1 VLACGRPRSEGV
13 RASRV
18 FLKSLTLR
26 GFKSFAEKT
35 TLDFEPGV
43 TVIVGPNGSGKSNV
57 VDAIAWVLGEQGP
70 KSLRG
75 GKMEDVIFAGTGS
88 RAALGRAEVALSI
101 DNSAGLLPIDYSEV
115 TVTRLLY
122 RSGESEYA
130 LNGTPCRLLDI
141 QELLSDTG
149 VGRELHTVLGQNR
162 LEDVLQ
168 GRPEDR
174 RAAIEEA
181 AGVYKHRRRK
191 EKALRKLAGL
201 EQHLVRLS
209 DLVGEL
215 RRQLKPLQQQAETAA
230 RAAEV
235 AAELR
240 EVRLTLRARELAGVR
255 ERSASLDAEE
265 AAFAARLAELEQ
277 RHDAEEA
284 TERRVQS
291 ELAELEPQAGRA
303 GEAVHRLATVRERLK
318 GTVALAEAR
327 ARHLAEALAEEPEGR
342 SVADLE
348 REAAEVADE
357 LAAVERELAATTAA
371 TADAAAGRDRARD
384 ALAAFDQAAA
394 RAERARAAVHQREV
408 RLASEVAGLERT
420 IEQMQ
425 AEAGRLREQAGGV
438 ERRRAE
444 TAAQLERLGADRAEI
459 QGQQAAREA
468 ERRQAD
474 EQRAQRAAE
483 ARRLATEERR
493 VEAERAAARARRE
506 AFEATAR
513 AAGGDALAF
522 LEGAGRD
529 GVLGPLAPAL
539 SVDPGY
545 EAAVAAALGPD
556 ADAIV
561 VAGPTVATTSARL
574 LHDAGS
580 GRAILLHPSDANPDH
595 APTDQD
601 AANARSDAQVAPGVG
616 PQAVPAGNALA
627 DAGGNAPADAG
638 GDAPSDAREDDPV
651 APAEARG
658 DAPAVPGVGPRTGRV
673 AEGREMGAALSTGG
687 PVPTAPV
694 TTEVGPMAGNGV
706 PLLLERVATSGFA
719 GEVARGLLA
728 GVLVAEDLERA
739 GELLERHPGAR
750 VVTLAGELVAA
761 GRVEGGVVPEAS
773 GLAARRAAEQAAT
786 EEAAADATLERV
798 GAELR
803 AVQQDLEGQERRA
816 ADTARALRDAQAAVR
831 RLDDRA
837 TLAGKEL
844 RGLEGEAADAA
855 ERLHELDAGRERAAA
870 RLATAQAELAAIKG
884 PTPRPAAD
892 PTAAEDGPAGGLDPS
907 AFKGYGPAGQGVL
920 PGTGAERD
928 AELLAGG
935 RGPLADALDRAEQ
948 AATAA
953 RVAGAAVGERRRL
966 LDRRL
971 AELRA
976 QAAAEVEAA
985 DRRARARAARL
996 DGARRAGLAATA
1008 GASALARLERSL
1020 ATAGAERDRLAEALQ
1035 AARAGLAA
1043 AAAGRRQAAAA
1054 LDEHHAVTRASDEAR
1069 VEARLR
1075 AEELGKRIVEE
1086 FAIDPDEA
1094 MAEYL
1099 PGEARLA
1106 ELPDTDPRRQPSN
1119 ELRRAAAALDR
1130 RLTLLG
1136 RVNPL
1141 ALEEFRALEERYGFL
1156 SGQLQD
1162 LKESR
1167 RDLLK
1172 VVRAVDE
1179 RVREVFGTAFEDVAR
1194 EFQRTFGLLFPGGEG
1209 RLVLTEPDD
1218 LLESGIEVEA
1228 RPPGKR
1234 VRRLSLLSGGER
1246 SLVALAFYFAIF
1258 RARPSPFYVLDE
1270 VEAALDDVNLHRF
1283 LDLLDDAREH
1293 AQLLVVS
1300 HQRRTMEAADALY
1313 GVSMQTEGV
1322 SKVVSRRLRS
1332 GTLDQDA
1339 AVAATR

>member
-1 VLACGRPRSEGV
+1 M
-13 RASRV
+13 

-88 RAALGRAEVALSI
+88 RGALGRAEVALTI
-101 DNSAGLLPIDYSEV
+101 DNSAGLLPIEYTEV

-130 LNGTPCRLLDI
+130 INGTACRLLDI

-191 EKALRKLAGL
+191 EKALRKLAGM

-255 ERSASLDAEE
+255 RRSASLDAEE

-277 RHDAEEA
+277 RHDAEE
-284 TERRVQS
+284 TRERDLQAD
-291 ELAELEPQAGRA
+291 LAGLEPRAAKA
-303 GEAVHRLATVRERLK
+303 GETVHRLATVRERLR

-327 ARHLAEALAEEPEGR
+327 ARHLAESLAAEPDGR

-357 LAAVERELAATTAA
+357 LGRVEADLAATTA
-371 TADAAAGRDRARD
+371 TAAEAAAGRDRARA

-394 RAERARAAVHQREV
+394 RAERDRAAAHKREV
-408 RLASEVAGLERT
+408 RLASEVAGLQRT
-420 IEQMQ
+420 IEQMA
-425 AEAGRLREQAGGV
+425 AEAGRLRDQTAALEG
-438 ERRRAE
+438 RRAE
-444 TAAQLERLGADRAEI
+444 TAALVDRFGAERAELEA
-459 QGQQAAREA
+459 QQAARDA
-468 ERRQAD
+468 DRRAAD
-474 EQRAQRAAE
+474 AQRDQRAAA
-483 ARRLATEERR
+483 ARRLTAEERR

-539 SVDPGY
+539 SVAPGY

-561 VAGPTVATTSARL
+561 VAGPTVATGGARL
-574 LHDAGS
+574 LRDAGS
-580 GRAILLHPSDANPDH
+580 GRAILLHPPDP
-595 APTDQD
+595 AAPDPRSGPPTDPD
-601 AANARSDAQVAPGVG
+601 PAAPDPRSGSPT
-616 PQAVPAGNALA
+616 
-627 DAGGNAPADAG
+627 
-638 GDAPSDAREDDPV
+638 DP
-651 APAEARG
+651 EA
-658 DAPAVPGVGPRTGRV
+658 GPRTGRV
-673 AEGREMGAALSTGG
+673 ADGEVAFPRLSTGVASG
-687 PVPTAPV
+687 VNGAPRLLDRVV
-694 TTEVGPMAGNGV
+694 TN
-706 PLLLERVATSGFA
+706 GFA
-719 GEVARGLLA
+719 GEVARALLA
-728 GVLVAEDLERA
+728 GVLVADDLDQAR
-739 GELLERHPGAR
+739 ELLERHPERR
-750 VVTLAGELVAA
+750 VVTLAGELLAS

-773 GLAARRAAEQAAT
+773 GLAARRAADEAAEAEAAAAAT
-786 EEAAADATLERV
+786 LERLGADLGAAQRDLEAAERGAADAT
-798 GAELR
+798 R
-803 AVQQDLEGQERRA
+803 AH
-816 ADTARALRDAQAAVR
+816 RDAQAAVR

-837 TLAGKEL
+837 TLTGKQL
-844 RGLEGEAADAA
+844 RGLEREAAAAA
-855 ERLHELDAGRERAAA
+855 ERLHELDSGRERTAA
-870 RLATAQAELAAIKG
+870 RLA
-884 PTPRPAAD
+884 
-892 PTAAEDGPAGGLDPS
+892 AAETDLADMKDNGPAGRDGGTGSAAGPWALPDGARGPS
-907 AFKGYGPAGQGVL
+907 GRTFEQGVL
-920 PGTGAERD
+920 AGTGTERD
-928 AELLAGG
+928 AELLAAG
-935 RGPLADALDRAEQ
+935 RPPLADALDRAEQ

-966 LDRRL
+966 LDQRL
-971 AELRA
+971 EELRG

-985 DRRARARAARL
+985 ERRARARAARL
-996 DGARRAGLAATA
+996 DGARRAGVAATA

-1020 ATAGAERDRLAEALQ
+1020 AAATTERDRLAGTLQ
-1035 AARAGLAA
+1035 AAREDLATA
-1043 AAAGRRQAAAA
+1043 ATSRREAAAA
-1054 LDEHHAVTRASDEAR
+1054 LEEQHAVTRASDEAR

-1094 MAEYL
+1094 IAEYL
-1099 PGEARLA
+1099 PGEDRLA
-1106 ELPDTDPRRQPSN
+1106 ELAEADPRRQPST
-1119 ELRRAAAALDR
+1119 ELRRVAAALDR

-1141 ALEEFRALEERYGFL
+1141 ALEEFKALEERYAFL

-1179 RVREVFGTAFEDVAR
+1179 RVREVFGTAFQDVAA

-1218 LLESGIEVEA
+1218 LLASGIEVEA

-1258 RARPSPFYVLDE
+1258 RALPSPFYVLDE

-1293 AQLLVVS
+1293 AQLLVVT

-1313 GVSMQTEGV
+1313 GVSMQTHGV

-1332 GTLDQDA
+1332 GNLDGN
-1339 AVAATR
+1339 AVAAATR

>member
-1 VLACGRPRSEGV
+1 M
-13 RASRV
+13 

-35 TLDFEPGV
+35 TLDFEPGI

-75 GKMEDVIFAGTGS
+75 GKMQDVIFAGTGS
-88 RAALGRAEVALSI
+88 RGALGRAEVALTI
-101 DNSAGLLPIDYSEV
+101 DNSAGLLPIEYTEV

-130 LNGTPCRLLDI
+130 INGTPCRLLDI

-191 EKALRKLAGL
+191 EKALRKLAGM

-240 EVRLTLRARELAGVR
+240 EVRLTLRARELATLR

-284 TERRVQS
+284 RERDLQA
-291 ELAELEPQAGRA
+291 ELAELEPLAGQA
-303 GEAVHRLATVRERLK
+303 GEAVYRLATVRERLR
-318 GTVALAEAR
+318 GTVALADAR
-327 ARHLAEALAEEPEGR
+327 ARHLAEALAEESDGR

-348 REAAEVADE
+348 REAAEVAEE
-357 LAAVERELAATTAA
+357 LARVEAELAATTS
-371 TADAAAGRDRARD
+371 TADQAAASRNQARA

-394 RAERARAAVHQREV
+394 RADRDRAAAHRREV
-408 RLASEVAGLERT
+408 RLSSEVAGLERT
-420 IEQMQ
+420 IEQME
-425 AEAGRLREQAGGV
+425 AEAGRLRGQTAAIEA
-438 ERRRAE
+438 RRAGQR
-444 TAAQLERLGADRAEI
+444 AQVDRFRAERAELA
-459 QGQQAAREA
+459 GQQAARDA
-468 ERRQAD
+468 DRRTAD
-474 EQRAQRAAE
+474 QQRDQ
-483 ARRLATEERR
+483 LATAARHLVASERR

-506 AFEATAR
+506 AFEQSYI

-539 SVDPGY
+539 SVTPGY

-561 VAGPTVATTSARL
+561 VAGPTVATAGARL
-574 LHDAGS
+574 LRDASS
-580 GRAILLHPSDANPDH
+580 GRAILLHPSDP
-595 APTDQD
+595 
-601 AANARSDAQVAPGVG
+601 
-616 PQAVPAGNALA
+616 
-627 DAGGNAPADAG
+627 
-638 GDAPSDAREDDPV
+638 PSSPF
-651 APAEARG
+651 
-658 DAPAVPGVGPRTGRV
+658 TG
-673 AEGREMGAALSTGG
+673 
-687 PVPTAPV
+687 VPT
-694 TTEVGPMAGNGV
+694 GPPGSNGI
-706 PLLLERVATSGFA
+706 PLLLDRVGMAGFA
-719 GEVARGLLA
+719 GEVARGLLD
-728 GVLVAEDLERA
+728 GVLLADDLEQAR
-739 GELLERHPGAR
+739 ELLERHPGRR
-750 VVTLAGELVAA
+750 VVTLAGELLAA

-773 GLAARRAAEQAAT
+773 GLAARRAADEAA
-786 EEAAADATLERV
+786 EAEAAAAAELERQ
-798 GAELR
+798 GTELR
-803 AVQQDLEGQERRA
+803 AAQLELEAAEARA
-816 ADTARALRDAQAAVR
+816 ADAGRALRDAQAAVR

-837 TLAGKEL
+837 TLVGKEL
-844 RGLEGEAADAA
+844 RDLDREAAAAA
-855 ERLHELDAGRERAAA
+855 ERLHELDTGRERTAV
-870 RLATAQAELAAIKG
+870 RLATARTDLA
-884 PTPRPAAD
+884 
-892 PTAAEDGPAGGLDPS
+892 TAPQ
-907 AFKGYGPAGQGVL
+907 QGVL
-920 PGTGAERD
+920 AGTGAERD

-935 RGPLADALDRAEQ
+935 REPLATALDQAEQ

-953 RVAGAAVGERRRL
+953 QVAGATVGERRRL
-966 LDRRL
+966 LDDRL
-971 AELRA
+971 TELRT
-976 QAAAEVEAA
+976 QAAAEVEASE
-985 DRRARARAARL
+985 RRVRARAARL

-1008 GASALARLERSL
+1008 GATALARLERSL
-1020 ATAGAERDRLAEALQ
+1020 ATATAERDRLAATLQ
-1035 AARAGLAA
+1035 AGRDGLAGA
-1043 AAAGRRQAAAA
+1043 AATRREAAAA

-1106 ELPDTDPRRQPSN
+1106 GLAETDPRRQPST
-1119 ELRRAAAALDR
+1119 ELRRVATALDR

-1141 ALEEFRALEERYGFL
+1141 ALEEFKALEERYSFL

-1179 RVREVFGTAFEDVAR
+1179 RVREVFGQAYEDVAR
-1194 EFQRTFGLLFPGGEG
+1194 EFQRTFGLLFPGGDG

-1218 LLESGIEVEA
+1218 ILASGVEVEA
-1228 RPPGKR
+1228 RPPGKK

-1313 GVSMQTEGV
+1313 GVSMQAQGV

-1332 GTLDQDA
+1332 GTVDENVDVVA
-1339 AVAATR
+1339 AATR

>member
-1 VLACGRPRSEGV
+1 V

-35 TLDFEPGV
+35 TLDFEPGI

-75 GKMEDVIFAGTGS
+75 GKMQDVIFAGTGS
-88 RAALGRAEVALSI
+88 RGALGRAEVLLTI
-101 DNSAGLLPIDYSEV
+101 DNSAGLLPIEYTEV

-130 LNGTPCRLLDI
+130 INGTPCRLLDI

-191 EKALRKLAGL
+191 EKALRKLAGM

-240 EVRLTLRARELAGVR
+240 EVRLTLRARELATLR
-255 ERSASLDAEE
+255 QRSASLDAEE
-265 AAFAARLAELEQ
+265 AAFATRLAELEQ

-284 TERRVQS
+284 RERSLQA
-291 ELAELEPQAGRA
+291 ELAELEPLAGRA
-303 GEAVHRLATVRERLK
+303 GEAVYRLATVRERLR

-327 ARHLAEALAEEPEGR
+327 ARHLAEALAEESDGR

-357 LAAVERELAATTAA
+357 LGRVAVELAATTV
-371 TADAAAGRDRARD
+371 TADEAAAQRNRARA
-384 ALAAFDQAAA
+384 ALAAFDQATA
-394 RAERARAAVHQREV
+394 RADRDRAAAHKREV
-408 RLASEVAGLERT
+408 RLASEVTGLERT
-420 IEQMQ
+420 IEQME
-425 AEAGRLREQAGGV
+425 AETGRLRDQAAAL
-438 ERRRAE
+438 ETRRRE
-444 TAAQLERLGADRAEI
+444 TATQVDQFRAERAELAAR
-459 QGQQAAREA
+459 QAARDTD
-468 ERRQAD
+468 R
-474 EQRAQRAAE
+474 RAADQQ
-483 ARRLATEERR
+483 RDQLATAARHLAATERR

-522 LEGAGRD
+522 LDGAGRD

-539 SVDPGY
+539 SVAPGY

-574 LHDAGS
+574 LRDAGS
-580 GRAILLHPSDANPDH
+580 GRAILLHPQGPDPRWDAPL
-595 APTDQD
+595 
-601 AANARSDAQVAPGVG
+601 APG
-616 PQAVPAGNALA
+616 A
-627 DAGGNAPADAG
+627 
-638 GDAPSDAREDDPV
+638 
-651 APAEARG
+651 
-658 DAPAVPGVGPRTGRV
+658 GPRTGRV
-673 AEGREMGAALSTGG
+673 AEPGNGEAAVSTG
-687 PVPTAPV
+687 
-694 TTEVGPMAGNGV
+694 E
-706 PLLLERVATSGFA
+706 PLLLDRVATNGFA
-719 GEVARGLLA
+719 GDVAKALLA
-728 GVLVAEDLERA
+728 GVLVADDLDQAR
-739 GELLERHPGAR
+739 ELLERHPDRR
-750 VVTLAGELVAA
+750 VVTLAGELLAA

-773 GLAARRAAEQAAT
+773 GLAARRAADEAA
-786 EEAAADATLERV
+786 EAEAAAVTTLERV

-803 AVQQDLEGQERRA
+803 DAQRELEAAEGRA
-816 ADTARALRDAQAAVR
+816 AEANRALRDAQAAVR

-837 TLAGKEL
+837 TMVGKEL
-844 RGLEGEAADAA
+844 RALDREAATAA
-855 ERLHELDAGRERAAA
+855 ERLHELDTGRERTVA
-870 RLATAQAELAAIKG
+870 RLATARTDLA
-884 PTPRPAAD
+884 
-892 PTAAEDGPAGGLDPS
+892 TAPQ
-907 AFKGYGPAGQGVL
+907 QGVL
-920 PGTGAERD
+920 AGTGAERD

-935 RGPLADALDRAEQ
+935 REPLADALDRAEQ
-948 AATAA
+948 AASAA

-966 LDRRL
+966 LDERL
-971 AELRA
+971 TELRT
-976 QAAAEVEAA
+976 QAAAEAEASE
-985 DRRARARAARL
+985 RRARARAARL

-1020 ATAGAERDRLAEALQ
+1020 AAATAERDRLAATLQ
-1035 AARAGLAA
+1035 GGREGLAGA
-1043 AAAGRRQAAAA
+1043 AASRREAAAA

-1106 ELPDTDPRRQPSN
+1106 GLAETDPRRQPST
-1119 ELRRAAAALDR
+1119 ELRRVATALDR

-1141 ALEEFRALEERYGFL
+1141 ALEEFKALEERYSFL

-1179 RVREVFGTAFEDVAR
+1179 RVREVFGQAFEDVAR
-1194 EFQRTFGLLFPGGEG
+1194 EFQRTFGLLFPGGDG

-1218 LLESGIEVEA
+1218 ILTSGVEVEA
-1228 RPPGKR
+1228 RPPGKK

-1313 GVSMQTEGV
+1313 GVSMQAEGV

-1332 GTLDQDA
+1332 GTVDENVNVVA
-1339 AVAATR
+1339 AATR

>member
-1 VLACGRPRSEGV
+1 LPVLASAGLM
-13 RASRV
+13 

-35 TLDFEPGV
+35 TLDFEPGI

-57 VDAIAWVLGEQGP
+57 VDAVAWVLGEQGP

-88 RAALGRAEVALSI
+88 RGALGRAEVALTI
-101 DNSAGLLPIDYSEV
+101 DNSAGLLPIEYSEV
-115 TVTRLLY
+115 TVTRHLY

-130 LNGTPCRLLDI
+130 INGTTCRLLDI

-191 EKALRKLAGL
+191 EKALRKLAGM

-230 RAAEV
+230 KAAAV

-277 RHDAEEA
+277 RHDAEECREGSRQA
-284 TERRVQS
+284 

-303 GEAVHRLATVRERLK
+303 GEAVHRLATVRERLR

-327 ARHLAEALAEEPEGR
+327 ARHLAEAVAEDPQGR
-342 SVADLE
+342 SVADVE
-348 REAAEVADE
+348 REAAEVAEE
-357 LAAVERELAATTAA
+357 LARVEAELADTTATA
-371 TADAAAGRDRARD
+371 TAAAAERDQARA
-384 ALAAFDQAAA
+384 ALAAFDQAAV
-394 RAERARAAVHQREV
+394 RAERDRAAAHRREV

-420 IEQMQ
+420 VEQME
-425 AEAGRLREQAGGV
+425 AEAGRLGEQAAAV
-438 ERRRAE
+438 EHRRAGQR
-444 TAAQLERLGADRAEI
+444 AQLDRLRAERVALES
-459 QGQQAAREA
+459 QQAARDIDRRA
-468 ERRQAD
+468 ADERRD
-474 EQRAQRAAE
+474 ELAAA
-483 ARRLATEERR
+483 ARRLAAEERR

-529 GVLGPLAPAL
+529 GVLGPLTPAL

-561 VAGPTVATTSARL
+561 VAGPAVATGGARL
-574 LHDAGS
+574 LREAGS
-580 GRAILLHPSDANPDH
+580 GRAILLHPPTEGAPRLAPRAASDGDPNVG
-595 APTDQD
+595 
-601 AANARSDAQVAPGVG
+601 ARSDAP
-616 PQAVPAGNALA
+616 PHP
-627 DAGGNAPADAG
+627 
-638 GDAPSDAREDDPV
+638 E
-651 APAEARG
+651 
-658 DAPAVPGVGPRTGRV
+658 VGPRTGRA
-673 AEGREMGAALSTGG
+673 AEGGEVGVRLSTGG
-687 PVPTAPV
+687 S
-694 TTEVGPMAGNGV
+694 NGV
-706 PLLLERVATSGFA
+706 PLLLDRVATNGFA
-719 GEVARGLLA
+719 GDVARALLA
-728 GVLVAEDLERA
+728 GVLVADDLDQAR
-739 GELLERHPGAR
+739 ELLDRHPEAR
-750 VVTLAGELVAA
+750 VVTLAGELLAA

-773 GLAARRAAEQAAT
+773 GLAARRAADEAARAEAAAAAILERLGGELRAAQVELEGAEQR
-786 EEAAADATLERV
+786 AADAT
-798 GAELR
+798 
-803 AVQQDLEGQERRA
+803 
-816 ADTARALRDAQAAVR
+816 RALRDAQAAVR

-837 TLAGKEL
+837 TLTGKEL
-844 RGLEGEAADAA
+844 RGLEQEAAAAA
-855 ERLHELDAGRERAAA
+855 ERLHELDTGRERAAV
-870 RLATAQAELAAIKG
+870 RLAAAAADLAAIKG
-884 PTPRPAAD
+884 DPAA
-892 PTAAEDGPAGGLDPS
+892 PQPAAGPR
-907 AFKGYGPAGQGVL
+907 QGVL
-920 PGTGAERD
+920 AGTGAERD
-928 AELLAGG
+928 AELLQAG
-935 RGPLADALDRAEQ
+935 RPPLAAVLDQAEQ

-966 LDRRL
+966 LDQRL
-971 AELRA
+971 TELRA

-985 DRRARARAARL
+985 ERRARARAARL

-1020 ATAGAERDRLAEALQ
+1020 AAATTERDRLVAALQ
-1035 AARAGLAA
+1035 AAREGLAG

-1099 PGEARLA
+1099 PSDARLA
-1106 ELPDTDPRRQPSN
+1106 ELPETDPRRQPSG
-1119 ELRRAAAALDR
+1119 ELRRVGAALDR

-1141 ALEEFRALEERYGFL
+1141 ALEEFKALEERYTFL
-1156 SGQLQD
+1156 SSQLQD

-1179 RVREVFGTAFEDVAR
+1179 RVREVFGQAFGDVAA

-1218 LLESGIEVEA
+1218 LLATGVEIEA
-1228 RPPGKR
+1228 RPPGKK

-1313 GVSMQTEGV
+1313 GVSMQAEGV
-1322 SKVVSRRLRS
+1322 SKVVSKRLRS
-1332 GTLDQDA
+1332 GTLDQNA
-1339 AVAATR
+1339 VVAATR

>member
-1 VLACGRPRSEGV
+1 M

-35 TLDFEPGV
+35 TLDFEPGI

-57 VDAIAWVLGEQGP
+57 VDAVAWVLGEQGP

-88 RAALGRAEVALSI
+88 RGALGRAEVALTI
-101 DNSAGLLPIDYSEV
+101 DNSAGLLPIEYTEV

-130 LNGTPCRLLDI
+130 INGTTCRLLDI

-162 LEDVLQ
+162 LEDVLG

-191 EKALRKLAGL
+191 EKALRKLAGM

-240 EVRLTLRARELAGVR
+240 EVRLTLRSRELAGVR

-277 RHDAEEA
+277 RHDDEEG
-284 TERRVQS
+284 TERRFQA
-291 ELAELEPQAGRA
+291 ELTELEPAAGRA
-303 GEAVHRLATVRERLK
+303 GEAVHRLATVRERLR

-327 ARHLAEALAEEPEGR
+327 ARHLAESLAEEPDGR

-348 REAAEVADE
+348 REAGEVADE
-357 LAAVERELAATTAA
+357 LGRVEAELAATTATA
-371 TADAAAGRDRARD
+371 TEAAATRDQARA
-384 ALAAFDQAAA
+384 ALAAFDQAAT
-394 RAERARAAVHQREV
+394 RAERDRAAAHKREV

-420 IEQMQ
+420 IEQME
-425 AEAGRLREQAGGV
+425 AESGRLREQAAGV

-444 TAAQLERLGADRAEI
+444 TAAQVERLRAERAELE
-459 QGQQAAREA
+459 GQQAARDTD
-468 ERRQAD
+468 RRAAD
-474 EQRAQRAAE
+474 AQRDQRAAA
-483 ARRLATEERR
+483 ARGLAAEERR

-539 SVDPGY
+539 SVTPGY

-561 VAGPTVATTSARL
+561 VAGPAVATGGARL
-574 LHDAGS
+574 LRDASS
-580 GRAILLHPSDANPDH
+580 GRAILLHP
-595 APTDQD
+595 
-601 AANARSDAQVAPGVG
+601 
-616 PQAVPAGNALA
+616 
-627 DAGGNAPADAG
+627 AGGNGEAAD
-638 GDAPSDAREDDPV
+638 PRSDLR
-651 APAEARG
+651 
-658 DAPAVPGVGPRTGRV
+658 PGPDVGPRTGRV
-673 AEGREMGAALSTGG
+673 ADGPEGLSGLSTGVD
-687 PVPTAPV
+687 PRS
-694 TTEVGPMAGNGV
+694 NGS
-706 PLLLERVATSGFA
+706 PLLLDRVATAGFA
-719 GEVARGLLA
+719 GEVARGLLD
-728 GVLVAEDLERA
+728 GVLVADDLDQAR
-739 GELLERHPGAR
+739 ELLERYPERR
-750 VVTLAGELVAA
+750 VVTLAGELLAA

-773 GLAARRAAEQAAT
+773 GLAARRAADEAAGA
-786 EEAAADATLERV
+786 EAAAGAALERL

-803 AVQQDLEGQERRA
+803 AAQHELEAQERRA
-816 ADTARALRDAQAAVR
+816 ADATRALRDAQAAVR

-837 TLAGKEL
+837 TMAGKEL
-844 RGLEGEAADAA
+844 RGLEREAATAA
-855 ERLHELDAGRERAAA
+855 ERLHELDRGRERAAA
-870 RLATAQAELAAIKG
+870 RLTAAQAELAAGKG
-884 PTPRPAAD
+884 ETAPLTVPGAPR
-892 PTAAEDGPAGGLDPS
+892 
-907 AFKGYGPAGQGVL
+907 QGVL
-920 PGTGAERD
+920 AGTGAERD

-935 RGPLADALDRAEQ
+935 RPPLADALDQAEQ

-976 QAAAEVEAA
+976 QAAAEVEASQ
-985 DRRARARAARL
+985 RRARARAARL

-1020 ATAGAERDRLAEALQ
+1020 AQAAAERDRLAATLQ
-1035 AARAGLAA
+1035 AGRESLAA
-1043 AAAGRRQAAAA
+1043 AAAGRRQASAA

-1094 MAEYL
+1094 MTEYL

-1106 ELPDTDPRRQPSN
+1106 ELPEADPRRQPST
-1119 ELRRAAAALDR
+1119 ELRRVATALDR

-1141 ALEEFRALEERYGFL
+1141 ALEEFKALEERYTFL

-1172 VVRAVDE
+1172 VVRAVEE
-1179 RVREVFGTAFEDVAR
+1179 RVREVFGQAFEDVAR
-1194 EFQRTFGLLFPGGEG
+1194 EFQRTFGLLFPGGDG

-1218 LLESGIEVEA
+1218 LLASGVEIEA
-1228 RPPGKR
+1228 RPPGKK

-1313 GVSMQTEGV
+1313 GVSMQAEGV

-1332 GTLDQDA
+1332 DKLDEHAA
-1339 AVAATR
+1339 AVASR

>member
-1 VLACGRPRSEGV
+1 
-13 RASRV
+13 V

-35 TLDFEPGV
+35 TLDFEPGI

-88 RAALGRAEVALSI
+88 RGALGRAEVALTI
-101 DNSAGLLPIDYSEV
+101 DNTAGLLPIEYTEV

-130 LNGTPCRLLDI
+130 INGTGCRLLDI

-168 GRPEDR
+168 GRAEDR

-191 EKALRKLAGL
+191 EKALRKLAGM

-277 RHDAEEA
+277 RHDAEEGR
-284 TERRVQS
+284 ERSLQA

-303 GEAVHRLATVRERLK
+303 TDAVHRLATVRERLK

-327 ARHLAEALAEEPEGR
+327 ARHLAEALAGEADGR
-342 SVADLE
+342 SAADLE
-348 REAAEVADE
+348 REAAEVAEE
-357 LAAVERELAATTAA
+357 LAGVEAELATASA
-371 TADAAAGRDRARD
+371 TATQAAAARDRARA

-394 RAERARAAVHQREV
+394 RAERDRAAAHKREV

-420 IEQMQ
+420 IEQME
-425 AEAGRLREQAGGV
+425 AETGRLREQTAALEG
-438 ERRRAE
+438 RRAG
-444 TAAQLERLGADRAEI
+444 TAAQVDQLRAERAELER
-459 QGQQAAREA
+459 QQAGRDA
-468 ERRQAD
+468 ERRDAD
-474 EQRAQRAAE
+474 AQRDQRAAA
-483 ARRLATEERR
+483 ARALAAEERR
-493 VEAERAAARARRE
+493 VEAERAGARARRE
-506 AFEATAR
+506 AFEQSHR
-513 AAGGDALAF
+513 AAGGEALAF

-561 VAGPTVATTSARL
+561 VATPLVAASGARL
-574 LHDAGS
+574 LRDASS
-580 GRAILLHPSDANPDH
+580 GRAILLHPPAAPDVDPRVDPR
-595 APTDQD
+595 ADLPPDP
-601 AANARSDAQVAPGVG
+601 AAGARVDPR
-616 PQAVPAGNALA
+616 A
-627 DAGGNAPADAG
+627 DLPAD
-638 GDAPSDAREDDPV
+638 
-651 APAEARG
+651 
-658 DAPAVPGVGPRTGRV
+658 PGVGPRTGRV
-673 AEGREMGAALSTGG
+673 ADGEVTVRGVST
-687 PVPTAPV
+687 
-694 TTEVGPMAGNGV
+694 GV
-706 PLLLERVATSGFA
+706 PLLLDRVAAAGFA
-719 GEVARGLLA
+719 AEVARTLLG
-728 GVLVAEDLERA
+728 GVLVADDLDQAR
-739 GELLERHPGAR
+739 ELLERHPDRR
-750 VVTLAGELVAA
+750 VVTLAGELLAT

-773 GLAARRAAEQAAT
+773 GLAARRAAEEAARA
-786 EEAAADATLERV
+786 EAAATAALERV
-798 GAELR
+798 GADLQAAQHELEV
-803 AVQQDLEGQERRA
+803 AERRA
-816 ADTARALRDAQAAVR
+816 ADATRALRDAQAAVR

-837 TLAGKEL
+837 TLTGKEL
-844 RGLEGEAADAA
+844 RGLEREAASAA
-855 ERLHELDAGRERAAA
+855 ERLHELDTGRERTAARLVAVQADLAAMRDGARPELAAGREPAAA
-870 RLATAQAELAAIKG
+870 REPAARPQLAA
-884 PTPRPAAD
+884 PR
-892 PTAAEDGPAGGLDPS
+892 
-907 AFKGYGPAGQGVL
+907 QGVL
-920 PGTGAERD
+920 AGTGAERD
-928 AELLAGG
+928 AQLLRTG
-935 RGPLADALDRAEQ
+935 RPPLADALDRAEQ
-948 AATAA
+948 AASAA
-953 RVAGAAVGERRRL
+953 RAAGAAVGERHRL
-966 LDRRL
+966 LGQRL
-971 AELRA
+971 AELGS

-985 DRRARARAARL
+985 ERRARARAARL
-996 DGARRAGLAATA
+996 DGARRAGVAATA
-1008 GASALARLERSL
+1008 GASALVRLERSL
-1020 ATAGAERDRLAEALQ
+1020 AAATAERDRLAGTLQ
-1035 AARAGLAA
+1035 EARAGLAA
-1043 AAAGRRQAAAA
+1043 AAAARRAAAAA

-1106 ELPDTDPRRQPSN
+1106 ALAETDPRRQPST

-1141 ALEEFRALEERYGFL
+1141 ALEEFKALEERYSFL
-1156 SGQLQD
+1156 SSQLQD

-1172 VVRAVDE
+1172 VVKAVDE
-1179 RVREVFGTAFEDVAR
+1179 RVREVFGQAFEDVAR

-1218 LLESGIEVEA
+1218 LLASGVEIEA
-1228 RPPGKR
+1228 RPPGKK

-1313 GVSMQTEGV
+1313 GVSMQTHGV

-1332 GTLDQDA
+1332 GTLDQN
-1339 AVAATR
+1339 AVAAATR

>member
-1 VLACGRPRSEGV
+1 M
-13 RASRV
+13 

-35 TLDFEPGV
+35 TLDFEPGI

-57 VDAIAWVLGEQGP
+57 VDAVAWVLGEQGP

-88 RAALGRAEVALSI
+88 RGALGRAEVALTI
-101 DNSAGLLPIDYSEV
+101 DNAAGLLPIEYSEV

-130 LNGTPCRLLDI
+130 INGTPCRLLDI

-191 EKALRKLAGL
+191 EKALRKLAGM

-277 RHDAEEA
+277 RHDAEET
-284 TERRVQS
+284 TERGFQA
-291 ELAELEPQAGRA
+291 ELAELEPQAEGA

-327 ARHLAEALAEEPEGR
+327 ARHLAEALAEEPDGR

-348 REAAEVADE
+348 REAAAVAEE
-357 LAAVERELAATTAA
+357 LARVEAELAATTATA
-371 TADAAAGRDRARD
+371 TAAAAGRDRARA

-394 RAERARAAVHQREV
+394 RAERDRAAAHRREV

-425 AEAGRLREQAGGV
+425 AEAGRLGEQVAAV
-438 ERRRAE
+438 ERRRTE
-444 TAAQLERLGADRAEI
+444 TADQLDRLRADRAALET
-459 QGQQAAREA
+459 QQADREA
-468 ERRQAD
+468 DRRAADERRD
-474 EQRAQRAAE
+474 QRAAR
-483 ARRLATEERR
+483 ARRLAAEERR

-529 GVLGPLAPAL
+529 GVLGPLTPAL

-561 VAGPTVATTSARL
+561 VADPTVATGGARL
-574 LHDAGS
+574 LRDAGS
-580 GRAILLHPSDANPDH
+580 GRAILLHPPADE
-595 APTDQD
+595 
-601 AANARSDAQVAPGVG
+601 RAPGAG
-616 PQAVPAGNALA
+616 PRADVPAH
-627 DAGGNAPADAG
+627 
-638 GDAPSDAREDDPV
+638 
-651 APAEARG
+651 
-658 DAPAVPGVGPRTGRV
+658 PGVGPRTGRV
-673 AEGREMGAALSTGG
+673 AEGREGGSRLSTGG
-687 PVPTAPV
+687 T
-694 TTEVGPMAGNGV
+694 NGDPGTNGA
-706 PLLLERVATSGFA
+706 PLLLERVATNGFA
-719 GEVARGLLA
+719 GEVARALLA
-728 GVLVAEDLERA
+728 GVLVAEDLDQAR
-739 GELLERHPGAR
+739 ELLDRHPEGR
-750 VVTLAGELVAA
+750 VVTLAGELLAA

-773 GLAARRAAEQAAT
+773 GLAARRAADEAAQAEAAAAAALERLGGELRAAQLDLEAAEAT
-786 EEAAADATLERV
+786 AADAT
-798 GAELR
+798 
-803 AVQQDLEGQERRA
+803 
-816 ADTARALRDAQAAVR
+816 RALRDAQAAVR

-837 TLAGKEL
+837 TLTGKEL
-844 RGLEGEAADAA
+844 RGLDQEAAAAA
-855 ERLHELDAGRERAAA
+855 ERLHELDTGRERAAA
-870 RLATAQAELAAIKG
+870 RLATAATDLAAIKAG
-884 PTPRPAAD
+884 PALDPAAVLQ
-892 PTAAEDGPAGGLDPS
+892 PAAAPR
-907 AFKGYGPAGQGVL
+907 QGVL
-920 PGTGAERD
+920 AGTGAERD
-928 AELLAGG
+928 AELLQAG
-935 RGPLADALDRAEQ
+935 RPPLAAALDQAEQ

-966 LDRRL
+966 LDQRL

-976 QAAAEVEAA
+976 QAAAEVEASE
-985 DRRARARAARL
+985 RRARARAARL
-996 DGARRAGLAATA
+996 DGARRAGRAATA
-1008 GASALARLERSL
+1008 GAAALARLERSL
-1020 ATAGAERDRLAEALQ
+1020 AAATTERDRLVAALQ
-1035 AARAGLAA
+1035 AAREGLAA
-1043 AAAGRRQAAAA
+1043 AATGRRQAAAA

-1094 MAEYL
+1094 LAEYL
-1099 PGEARLA
+1099 PSDDRLA
-1106 ELPDTDPRRQPSN
+1106 ELPEADPRRQPSS
-1119 ELRRAAAALDR
+1119 ELRRVAAALDR

-1141 ALEEFRALEERYGFL
+1141 ALEEFKALEERYTFL

-1162 LKESR
+1162 LKASR

-1179 RVREVFGTAFEDVAR
+1179 RVREVFGQAFQDVAA

-1218 LLESGIEVEA
+1218 LLATGIEVEA

-1313 GVSMQTEGV
+1313 GVSMQAEGV

-1332 GTLDQDA
+1332 GTLDGN
-1339 AVAATR
+1339 AVAAATR

>member
-1 VLACGRPRSEGV
+1 LPVLASAGLM
-13 RASRV
+13 

-26 GFKSFAEKT
+26 GFKSFADKT
-35 TLDFEPGV
+35 TLDFEPGI

-57 VDAIAWVLGEQGP
+57 VDAVAWVLGEQGP

-75 GKMEDVIFAGTGS
+75 GKMEDVIFAGAGS
-88 RAALGRAEVALSI
+88 RGALGRAEVALTI
-101 DNSAGLLPIDYSEV
+101 DNAAGLLPIEYSEV

-130 LNGTPCRLLDI
+130 INGTTCRLLDI

-191 EKALRKLAGL
+191 EKALRKLAGM

-215 RRQLKPLQQQAETAA
+215 RRQLKPLQRQAETAA

-240 EVRLTLRARELAGVR
+240 EVRLTLRARELNGVR

-277 RHDAEEA
+277 RHDAEEGR
-284 TERRVQS
+284 ERSRQA
-291 ELAELEPQAGRA
+291 ELAELEPEAGRA
-303 GEAVHRLATVRERLK
+303 GEAVHRLATVRERLR

-327 ARHLAEALAEEPEGR
+327 ARHLAEAVASEPDGR

-348 REAAEVADE
+348 REAAEVAEE
-357 LAAVERELAATTAA
+357 LARVEAELAETAA
-371 TADAAAGRDRARD
+371 TASAAAAERDRARA

-394 RAERARAAVHQREV
+394 RAERDRAAAHRREV

-425 AEAGRLREQAGGV
+425 AEGGRLGEQVAGV

-444 TAAQLERLGADRAEI
+444 TAAQLDRLRAERAALES
-459 QGQQAAREA
+459 QQAARDAARHAAE
-468 ERRQAD
+468 ERR
-474 EQRAQRAAE
+474 EQRAAA
-483 ARRLATEERR
+483 ARRLAAEERR

-506 AFEATAR
+506 AYEATAR

-529 GVLGPLAPAL
+529 GVLGPLTPAL

-561 VAGPTVATTSARL
+561 VAGPAVATGGARL
-574 LHDAGS
+574 LRDAGS
-580 GRAILLHPSDANPDH
+580 GRAILLHP
-595 APTDQD
+595 PTDD
-601 AANARSDAQVAPGVG
+601 GAPEVG
-616 PQAVPAGNALA
+616 PG
-627 DAGGNAPADAG
+627 
-638 GDAPSDAREDDPV
+638 
-651 APAEARG
+651 
-658 DAPAVPGVGPRTGRV
+658 
-673 AEGREMGAALSTGG
+673 LSTGNQ
-687 PVPTAPV
+687 
-694 TTEVGPMAGNGV
+694 AGANGA
-706 PLLLERVATSGFA
+706 PLLLERVATNGFA
-719 GEVARGLLA
+719 GDVARALLA
-728 GVLVAEDLERA
+728 GVLVADDLDQAR
-739 GELLERHPGAR
+739 ELLGRYPHGR
-750 VVTLAGELVAA
+750 VVTLAGELLAA

-773 GLAARRAAEQAAT
+773 GLAARRAADEAAQA
-786 EEAAADATLERV
+786 EAAAAATLERL
-798 GAELR
+798 GGDLR
-803 AVQQDLEGQERRA
+803 AAQRDLEAAEQEA
-816 ADTARALRDAQAAVR
+816 AEATRALRDAQAAVR
-831 RLDDRA
+831 RLDDQA
-837 TLAGKEL
+837 TLTGKEL
-844 RGLEGEAADAA
+844 RGLDQEAAAAA
-855 ERLHELDAGRERAAA
+855 ERLHELATGRERAAA
-870 RLATAQAELAAIKG
+870 RLATAAAELEAIKAG
-884 PTPRPAAD
+884 PQPAA
-892 PTAAEDGPAGGLDPS
+892 PR
-907 AFKGYGPAGQGVL
+907 QGVL
-920 PGTGAERD
+920 AGTGAERD
-928 AELLAGG
+928 AELLQSG
-935 RGPLADALDRAEQ
+935 RPPLAAALDQAEQ

-966 LDRRL
+966 LDRRR
-971 AELRA
+971 AELHA
-976 QAAAEVEAA
+976 QAAAEVEASQ
-985 DRRARARAARL
+985 RRARARAARL

-1008 GASALARLERSL
+1008 GVSALARLERSRAA
-1020 ATAGAERDRLAEALQ
+1020 ATAERDRLAAALQ
-1035 AARAGLAA
+1035 AAREGLAA

-1054 LDEHHAVTRASDEAR
+1054 LDEHHTVTRASDEAR

-1086 FAIDPDEA
+1086 FAVDPDEA
-1094 MAEYL
+1094 LAEYL

-1106 ELPDTDPRRQPSN
+1106 ELPAADPRRQPSS
-1119 ELRRAAAALDR
+1119 ELRRVAAALDR

-1141 ALEEFRALEERYGFL
+1141 ALEEFKALEERYTFL

-1179 RVREVFGTAFEDVAR
+1179 RVREVFGQAFGDVAA
-1194 EFQRTFGLLFPGGEG
+1194 EFQRTFALLFPGGEG

-1218 LLESGIEVEA
+1218 LLASGVEIEA

-1293 AQLLVVS
+1293 AQLVVVS

-1313 GVSMQTEGV
+1313 GVSMQADGV

-1332 GTLDQDA
+1332 GTLDQNEVA
-1339 AVAATR
+1339 AATR